1 MRAALL
7 NRVSKIGGHVGPNFG
22 SVEAIIAL
30 HYVFN
35 CPIDKI
41 IYDVS
46 HQCYPHKLL
55 TGRAYGFLNDKDFC
69 KISGYTDP
77 SESEY
82 DMFNIGHTS
91 TSISLAIGA
100 AKARD
105 LQKQKYNVIAFI
117 GDGSLSGGEALEGLN
132 ACNELYS
139 NFIIVLND
147 NDMCISENHGG
158 LYNHLAELRES
169 KGTAKN
175 NIFKAFGYDY
185 LYVDNGNNIK
195 DLVVAFKKAKK
206 TTRPIVVHIKTTK
219 GKGLGF
225 AERDKE
231 TWHFRAPFNPKT
243 GELLNKVG
251 VNYAQI
257 ITEYLLNKAAHDP
270 KLLVISAATPGS
282 FGFFLKQR
290 KEVAKQFIDV
300 GIAEQTAAAVCSGCA
315 KNGGKPVWPVAATF
329 IQRAYDQISQDICL
343 NKTPVAILVNAN
355 GIYSFKDKTHLGI
368 FDIPFLSSIPKLS
381 YIAPTTK
388 QEFLKAV
395 DYAIDQNEKP
405 VFIKTPGYVIE
416 GQKCTKDFSKI
427 KYDVNQKGKKVAF
440 IGLGIF
446 YPLAEQAAKLYKQKT
461 GITPTLINPYFV
473 TDLDIKT
480 LNSLKRDHSIVVT
493 IEDGI
498 LQGGFGSNIA
508 RHFGSSNIKIFN
520 YGYKKDF
527 IDRFNVEVV
536 LKENHITPQQLVK
549 DILK

>member
-1 MRAALL
+1 M
-7 NRVSKIGGHVGPNFG
+7 
-22 SVEAIIAL
+22 
-30 HYVFN
+30 
-35 CPIDKI
+35 
-41 IYDVS
+41 
-46 HQCYPHKLL
+46 
-55 TGRAYGFLNDKDFC
+55 
-69 KISGYTDP
+69 
-77 SESEY
+77 
-82 DMFNIGHTS
+82 
-91 TSISLAIGA
+91 
-100 AKARD
+100 
-105 LQKQKYNVIAFI
+105 
-117 GDGSLSGGEALEGLN
+117 
-132 ACNELYS
+132 
-139 NFIIVLND
+139 
-147 NDMCISENHGG
+147 
-158 LYNHLAELRES
+158 
-169 KGTAKN
+169 
-175 NIFKAFGYDY
+175 
-185 LYVDNGNNIK
+185 
-195 DLVVAFKKAKK
+195 
-206 TTRPIVVHIKTTK
+206 
-219 GKGLGF
+219 
-225 AERDKE
+225 
-231 TWHFRAPFNPKT
+231 
-243 GELLNKVG
+243 
-251 VNYAQI
+251 
-257 ITEYLLNKAAHDP
+257 
-270 KLLVISAATPGS
+270 
-282 FGFFLKQR
+282 
-290 KEVAKQFIDV
+290 
-300 GIAEQTAAAVCSGCA
+300 
-315 KNGGKPVWPVAATF
+315 
-329 IQRAYDQISQDICL
+329 
-343 NKTPVAILVNAN
+343 AILVNAN

-520 YGYKKDF
+520 YGYKKEF

-536 LKENHITPQQLVK
+536 LKENHITPQQIVK

>member
-1 MRAALL
+1 MLKKIKTPKDIKKISLNNLPKLATEMRAALL

-315 KNGGKPVWPVAATF
+315 KNGGKPV
-329 IQRAYDQISQDICL
+329 
-343 NKTPVAILVNAN
+343 
-355 GIYSFKDKTHLGI
+355 
-368 FDIPFLSSIPKLS
+368 
-381 YIAPTTK
+381 
-388 QEFLKAV
+388 
-395 DYAIDQNEKP
+395 
-405 VFIKTPGYVIE
+405 
-416 GQKCTKDFSKI
+416 
-427 KYDVNQKGKKVAF
+427 
-440 IGLGIF
+440 
-446 YPLAEQAAKLYKQKT
+446 
-461 GITPTLINPYFV
+461 
-473 TDLDIKT
+473 
-480 LNSLKRDHSIVVT
+480 
-493 IEDGI
+493 
-498 LQGGFGSNIA
+498 
-508 RHFGSSNIKIFN
+508 
-520 YGYKKDF
+520 
-527 IDRFNVEVV
+527 
-536 LKENHITPQQLVK
+536 
-549 DILK
+549 